1 MKILVVGSIILC
13 SSWMLLSCRGSEQNI
28 SGVPEALVEEHTSRN
43 SLDWNGT
50 YTGVLKGLE
59 GENFTVFLSLEVDG
73 IYTIELKQEGKN
85 DIVKRNKINWSLD
98 GQKIELFDVNEIL
111 NNFFVGENYLIQ
123 LDKKG
128 ELPADRERINYQL
141 NKVQDEN

>member
-1 MKILVVGSIILC
+1 MKISVLGLVILC
-13 SSWMLLSCRGSEQNI
+13 GSMTLLSCRGSEQNI
-28 SGVPEALVEEHTSRN
+28 SNVTEMLVDEHTSRS

-50 YTGVLKGLE
+50 YTGNLKGLE
-59 GENFTVFLSLEVDG
+59 GENFTVFLSLEVDE

-85 DIVKRNKINWSLD
+85 DIVKRNKINWSQD
-98 GQKIELFDVNEIL
+98 GQRIELFDVNEIL

-123 LDKKG
+123 LNQKG
-128 ELPADRERINYQL
+128 ELPSDTERINYQL